1 MATQLETYTIT
12 RGNPFNILLRFEE
25 PGTPA
30 VGETPAGDP
39 TPVDLSI
46 YDNIRADIR
55 ERASYTSR
63 LIFRKELGDGIIVS
77 GTNNDSLLI
86 EVSAEDSA
94 LFDDGTYYYDIVFYV
109 GSNPFTQLKGGILI
123 TLNISEND

>member
-12 RGNPFNILLRFEE
+12 RGNPFNILLRFEK

-39 TPVDLSI
+39 TPEPLSI

-63 LIFRKELGDGIIVS
+63 LIFRKELGDGITVS
-77 GTNNDSLLI
+77 GDDNDNLLI

>member
-46 YDNIRADIR
+46 YDNIRCDIR
-55 ERASYTSR
+55 EKASFTSR
-63 LIFRKELGDGIIVS
+63 LIVRKELGDGVTIS
-77 GTNNDSLLI
+77 GIDNDSLLI
-86 EVSAEDSA
+86 EFTANNSE
-94 LFDDGTYYYDIVFYV
+94 LFDEGSYYYDITFYV
-109 GSNPFTQLKGGILI
+109 GSNPFTDLKGEILI
-123 TLNISEND
+123 NVNITEND